1 MSQERP
7 DIKGEVEG
15 SRGFLKKLQL
25 VIPGLRGY
33 RILEDLR
40 VSDELL
46 RNQLADMLDQARAN
60 LNVLRQRLASS
71 GDMMNL
77 SQVGSLVAQ
86 LQTLSG
92 EIRHA
97 QQGYSGFA
105 APISIN
111 DEKLESL
118 YEYDYSFATSVMNIR
133 DSTSQEKLKYDPSS
147 PADLTMALTQL
158 LKQVQDV
165 RVLWSQRV
173 KRMEKILI
181 GSGGNV
187 QG

>member
-7 DIKGEVEG
+7 DIKREVEK
-15 SRGFLKKLQL
+15 SRSFLKKLQL
-25 VIPGLRGY
+25 VIPGLRGC
-33 RILEDLR
+33 RRLEDLR

-46 RNQLADMLDQARAN
+46 RNQLADVLDQARAN
-60 LNVLRQRLASS
+60 LNILRQRLASS

-77 SQVGSLVAQ
+77 SQVGSLATQ

-97 QQGYSGFA
+97 QQGYSGFVT
-105 APISIN
+105 PISVN

-118 YEYDYSFATSVMNIR
+118 YEYDYSFATSIINIR

-147 PADLTMALTQL
+147 PANLTMMLTQL
-158 LKQVQDV
+158 IKQVQDV
-165 RVLWSQRV
+165 RVIWSQRIE
-173 KRMEKILI
+173 RMEKVLV
-181 GSGGNV
+181 GGGGN
-187 QG
+187 G